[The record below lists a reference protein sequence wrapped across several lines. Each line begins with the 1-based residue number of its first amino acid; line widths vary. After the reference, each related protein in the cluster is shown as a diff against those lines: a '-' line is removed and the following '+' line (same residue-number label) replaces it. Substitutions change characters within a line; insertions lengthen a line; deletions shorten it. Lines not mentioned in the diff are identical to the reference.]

1 MYLKYLPLR
10 FYPLCSFQFL
20 TRLASVFEEEVLLT
34 NLRCGLSALRL
45 SVYLSDAAE
54 KHHGS
59 CTEWPFL
66 LLGGLGQAKAGSG
79 RYLQFP
85 SYGKKG
91 QRTIGNLYNTFMEYA
106 GKPQDQFGRL
116 DLNIDAELQRGP
128 LPELIA

>member
-1 MYLKYLPLR
+1 MTMSQSGMDLGSMTNDQWLELQPL
-10 FYPLCSFQFL
+10 
-20 TRLASVFEEEVLLT
+20 
-34 NLRCGLSALRL
+34 LS
-45 SVYLSDAAE
+45 
-54 KHHGS
+54 
-59 CTEWPFL
+59 L
-66 LLGGLGQAKAGSG
+66 LLCAELSNFPYEPSFENRDSWQVLSTF

-128 LPELIA
+128 LPELIS